1 MANLPTVHI
10 CAPEERRA
18 QGRARRKQIKRQD
31 HGAWEVKHG
40 RREPLRLLQ
49 ESMRGRV
56 AALVPLKYERMLAS
70 PFGYFRG
77 AVPVMAADLALV
89 PNTGIVN
96 QICGDAHV
104 QNLGAYAAPDGRLVF
119 DINDFDETTRA
130 PFEWDLK
137 RMAASLVLAAR
148 ETGAKNGFARH
159 AALVFLQAYQRHAR
173 CFAELPVLE
182 LARYQVH
189 RLSKVAPVSDAL
201 LKAERATPM
210 HTLET
215 LTVPSKRSAG
225 RIFGEN
231 KPGLWRSSAAQAR
244 QVLAAMKEYRESLL
258 PERQH
263 LLAQYRPIDVCFKVV
278 GTGSVG
284 RRDYCVYLEG
294 NGSSD
299 PLFLQIKEEA
309 ESAYLPYLGEGTVRA
324 HWGRTVAE
332 GQRAMQMQSDPL
344 LGWTTI
350 ANRDYL
356 VRQLRDHKASIDLQT
371 LKGPGLA
378 AYAEVC
384 GELLA
389 RGHARSGDVQMIVG
403 YIGNGKSFA
412 DAIVEFGVAYADQ
425 TEADWETLR
434 KSRHGAGA
442 HAPMAN
448 Q

>member
-1 MANLPTVHI
+1 MASLPTTHI
-10 CAPEERRA
+10 GTSEDRRA
-18 QGRARRKQIKRQD
+18 QGRARRQQIKRQD
-31 HGAWEVKHG
+31 HGAWDVKHR
-40 RREPLRLLQ
+40 RREPLRLLE

-56 AALVPLKYERMLAS
+56 PALVPLKYELMLAS

-89 PNTGIVN
+89 PNTGVVN

-137 RMAASLVLAAR
+137 RMATSLVLAAR
-148 ETGAKNGFARH
+148 DTGAKDGFAKQ
-159 AALVFLQAYQRHAR
+159 AALAFLQAYQKHAR
-173 CFAELPVLE
+173 GFSELPALE

-189 RLSKVAPVSDAL
+189 RLTKVAPVSDAL

-215 LTVPSKRSAG
+215 LTIPSNRNSG
-225 RIFGEN
+225 RIFAEN
-231 KPGLWRSSAAQAR
+231 KPGLLRSSAAQAR
-244 QVLAAMKEYRESLL
+244 QVLASMKEYSQSLL
-258 PERQH
+258 PEWQH
-263 LLAQYRPIDVCFKVV
+263 LLAQYRPIDVCFKAV

-294 NGSSD
+294 NGVGD
-299 PLFLQIKEEA
+299 PLFLQIKQEVG
-309 ESAYLPYLGEGTVRA
+309 SAYLPYLGYGPVRA
-324 HWGRTVAE
+324 HWGRAVVE
-332 GQRAMQMQSDPL
+332 GQRAMQLQSDPL

-356 VRQLRDHKASIDLQT
+356 VRQLSDHKASIDLQT
-371 LKGPGLA
+371 LKGPALA

-403 YIGNGKSFA
+403 YIGNGESFA
-412 DAIVEFGVAYADQ
+412 NAIVEFGVAYADQ
-425 TEADWETLR
+425 TEADWEMLR
-434 KSRHGAGA
+434 KFRHTARGHTPA
-442 HAPMAN
+442 AN
-448 Q
+448 R